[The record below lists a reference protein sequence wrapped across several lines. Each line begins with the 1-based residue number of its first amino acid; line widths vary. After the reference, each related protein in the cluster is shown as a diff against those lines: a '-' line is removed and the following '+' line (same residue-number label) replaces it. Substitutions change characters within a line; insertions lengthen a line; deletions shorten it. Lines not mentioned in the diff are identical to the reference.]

1 MTLCLKHIDDVSMV
15 TTNVVIVTTNYIGVV
30 TTGHVVDKLDPSLVI
45 DVVPKIVSR
54 AITSQKISLSSRCLT
69 LFSN

>member
-15 TTNVVIVTTNYIGVV
+15 TTIVVVVTTDYIGVV
-30 TTGHVVDKLDPSLVI
+30 TIGHVVDELDTSLVI
-45 DVVPKIVSR
+45 DIVPKIVSR
-54 AITSQKISLSSRCLT
+54 AITSQTFSLFNKCLT